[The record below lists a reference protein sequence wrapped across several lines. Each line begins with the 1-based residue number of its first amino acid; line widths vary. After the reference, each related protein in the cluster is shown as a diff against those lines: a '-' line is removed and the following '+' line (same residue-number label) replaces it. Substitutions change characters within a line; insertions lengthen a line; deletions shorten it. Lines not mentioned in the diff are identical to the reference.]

1 MFSKILCPSDLSKV
15 SLTAVK
21 YAAELARRCKSKLY
35 LLNVREEFM
44 NKQEMVMLRVSAEH
58 FQEVMSGKA
67 VESKK
72 IMEQELRIVNGE
84 DLDYELLIREGK
96 PTKEIIQ
103 VAEELG
109 VDLMVITTNGRDSLG
124 EKILG
129 STAEHIIRY
138 SKIPVLTIRV

>member
-21 YAAELARRCKSKLY
+21 YAVELARRCKSKLY

>member
-1 MFSKILCPSDLSKV
+1 MFSKILCPSDLSKA

-35 LLNVREEFM
+35 LLNVREEFL

-58 FQEVMSGKA
+58 FQEMMSEKA

-72 IMEQELRIVNGE
+72 IMEQELRIANGE
-84 DLDYELLIREGK
+84 DLDYELLIRQGK
-96 PTKEIIQ
+96 PTKEIIE

-109 VDLMVITTNGRDSLG
+109 ADLMVITTNGRDSLG

-129 STAEHIIRY
+129 STAEHLIRY